1 MKPTSG
7 KGWARAGFW
16 FGILT
21 SISGNV
27 AHSYINPDP
36 HLGSVVSSAFW
47 PLALLIS
54 LEVIARVSWPQGRW
68 WTITRYGGLTTVAVI
83 AAVVS
88 YLHMSALLT
97 FYGEDPITSVIGPLA
112 PDGLLVV
119 CSVALLAISDNVR
132 RQLNPVRQP
141 PLVGVLDDV

>member
-1 MKPTSG
+1 MNPTSG
-7 KGWARAGFW
+7 RLWARAGFW
-16 FGILT
+16 FGIFT

-27 AHSYINPDP
+27 AHSYIHP
-36 HLGSVVSSAFW
+36 HPPAGAVLSSAFW

-54 LEVIARVSWPQGRW
+54 LEVIARVSWPRGRW
-68 WTITRYGGLTTVAVI
+68 WAVTRYGGLTTVALI

-88 YLHMSALLT
+88 YLHMSALLASYHEYWLT
-97 FYGEDPITSVIGPLA
+97 ALIGPLA

-132 RQLNPVRQP
+132 RSHERKLAVI
-141 PLVGVLDDV
+141 GDVDA

>member
-1 MKPTSG
+1 MNPTSG
-7 KGWARAGFW
+7 RLWARAGFW
-16 FGILT
+16 FGIFT

-27 AHSYINPDP
+27 AHSYINPNP
-36 HLGSVVSSAFW
+36 PAGAVVSSAFW

-68 WTITRYGGLTTVAVI
+68 WAATRYGGLTTVALI

-88 YLHMSALLT
+88 YLHMSALLAS
-97 FYGEDPITSVIGPLA
+97 YGEYWITALIGPLA

-132 RQLNPVRQP
+132 RQSERKPAVIRE
-141 PLVGVLDDV
+141 LVEP